1 MRAYEYDA
9 HMNTQMCVEKKKQT
23 WWRLCVIYM
32 QYNIDGHE

>member
-9 HMNTQMCVEKKKQT
+9 HMNTQMCVEKKQT